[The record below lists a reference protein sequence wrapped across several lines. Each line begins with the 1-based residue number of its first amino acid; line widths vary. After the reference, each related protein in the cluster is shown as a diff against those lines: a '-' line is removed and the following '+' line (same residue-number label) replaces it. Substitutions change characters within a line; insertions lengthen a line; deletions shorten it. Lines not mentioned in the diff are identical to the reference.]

1 MAEPDITTT
10 AHRPSLALI
19 GSQPEHASPHGR
31 RYSPAEKESAYTVW
45 KALARSL
52 AKTSTTMGIAR
63 ATLTDWHRDG
73 AWASRADQED
83 QEAGDVF
90 RDAYWT
96 VLSGQVLP
104 SILTAVE
111 IRDNE
116 TVQPKDRLAAAQWL
130 AGVAGLVPVKVPTA
144 PPAPARSTAIDY
156 SKMTDEEL
164 FCQRR

>member
-1 MAEPDITTT
+1 
-10 AHRPSLALI
+10 
-19 GSQPEHASPHGR
+19 
-31 RYSPAEKESAYTVW
+31 
-45 KALARSL
+45 
-52 AKTSTTMGIAR
+52 MGIAR

-73 AWASRADQED
+73 AWASRADRED

-90 RDAYWT
+90 RDACWS
-96 VLSGQVLP
+96 VLSGPVLP

-144 PPAPARSTAIDY
+144 PPAPARTAHIDV
-156 SKMTDEEL
+156 SAMTDEEL
-164 FCQRR
+164 FGR